1 MGPMCVSLIQQYL
14 DNNKSSLADQFKHK
28 YQPLE
33 IGVKWREVLSKWRE
47 EQLAR
52 SLVYQH
58 MKTVSP
64 TLADEFKVKYHPKE
78 TDVRLSQILL
88 KWKEEQLVRSLV
100 YNHLKTVA
108 PSLAVQF
115 MSRGFVETVPNGLLE
130 ITQKMICD
138 VPEGD
143 RQERLSPHQEFG
155 SNQRY

>member
-1 MGPMCVSLIQQYL
+1 MNPLCVSLVYQYL
-14 DNNKSSLADQFKHK
+14 KSTSSSLADEFKHK
-28 YQPLE
+28 YQPLKTDVE
-33 IGVKWREVLSKWRE
+33 MTEVLSKWRE